1 MESKTKKG
9 DVYHSLTVIEEPFI
23 TTHLKFNRF
32 NAKVKCNCGNE
43 FIARCSNLRT
53 NRTKTCSDCAWKKR
67 SHTKSIQVNQNQ
79 QMFRRLVLDR
89 CRKHDI
95 EISITVDDYSR
106 LITQNCFYCNDKPRK
121 TNRFS
126 NRKYVNTETVFANGV
141 DRIDSSKGYTL
152 ENCITCCTSCNYAKH
167 KLTQSEFFDKI
178 VKIYK
183 NLNLK

>member
-1 MESKTKKG
+1 MESKTKKE
-9 DVYHSLTVIEEPFI
+9 DVYHSLTVIEEPFL
-23 TTHLKFNRF
+23 TKKLKFNHF
-32 NAKVKCNCGNE
+32 NAKVKCNCGKE
-43 FIARCSNLRT
+43 FIARCTNLRT
-53 NRTKTCSDCAWKKR
+53 GRTVACSDCSFKAR
-67 SHTKSIQVNQNQ
+67 SERAVQVSQYQ
-79 QMFRRLVLDR
+79 QMFKRLVLDR
-89 CRKHDI
+89 CRKHTI

-106 LITQNCFYCNDKPRK
+106 LISQNCFYCNDEPRK